1 MNNKEL
7 APLKKKI
14 DVLASQASSI
24 VIINDDDLRLA
35 VEILS
40 QVNHYADSVKEKKEL
55 LTKPLNLALK
65 NARAMF
71 SPLEDVYTEATESL
85 RNKMAQYQTKKV
97 EERKQAEI
105 KIASRVKEGKGGLS
119 VETAVKKIESLKI
132 VDKEVSTN
140 AGLVQFRESKV
151 LKIVDINLIPRE
163 YLVVNESQLLKAL
176 KEGKNVEGATLETV
190 QIPVNYR

>member
-1 MNNKEL
+1 MNKEL
-7 APLKKKI
+7 IPLKKKI
-14 DVLASQASSI
+14 DVLANQATTI
-24 VIINDDDLRLA
+24 VIKNDDDLKIA

-40 QVNHYADSVKEKKEL
+40 QVNHYADTVKEKKEL

-85 RNKMAQYQTKKV
+85 RAKMAQYQTLKV
-97 EERKQAEI
+97 AERREEEL
-105 KIASRVKEGKGGLS
+105 KIANRVRDGKGGIK
-119 VETAVKKIESLKI
+119 VETAVKKIEALK
-132 VDKEVSTN
+132 VVEKEVSTN

-151 LKIVDINLIPRE
+151 LKILDINLIPRE
-163 YLVVNESQLLKAL
+163 YLSVNESQLLKAL
-176 KEGKNVEGATLETV
+176 KEGKNVEGATLETI